1 MRCNATFMQ
10 VTHSTYMPPPEQH
23 PGIDQTRTDRCRQVN
38 IVPCTLLSCGALWTD
53 YVPMHGNLGCLH
65 FRQCILPAAF
75 LSVPCHRLEPVGKR
89 IMAHCKASVAAP
101 SASHAAFSTS
111 TGAAT
116 WFALAP
122 LVALAQLWGVVLL
135 QFTLPETRLRQW
147 DRDNGSAAAT
157 SGNSFYYLFAASAS
171 RDYPTTYECVRSCCT
186 FVLPQ

>member
-1 MRCNATFMQ
+1 
-10 VTHSTYMPPPEQH
+10 MPPPEQH

-75 LSVPCHRLEPVGKR
+75 LSVLCHRLEPVGKL

-157 SGNSFYYLFAASAS
+157 SGNSFIIYSPRVRHATTQQRTSVYVRAAHSCYHNETAPS
-171 RDYPTTYECVRSCCT
+171 VAHAACVA
-186 FVLPQ
+186 